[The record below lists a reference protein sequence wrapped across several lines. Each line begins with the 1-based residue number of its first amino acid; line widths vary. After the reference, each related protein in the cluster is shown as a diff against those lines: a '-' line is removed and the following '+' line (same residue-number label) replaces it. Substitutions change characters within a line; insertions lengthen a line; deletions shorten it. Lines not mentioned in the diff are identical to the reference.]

1 VAAAVARGEPRYE
14 TGRYGAQVAAT
25 EKRFEYAIA
34 VDRAGRLSA
43 EGGAS
48 LELDDA
54 WTADHM
60 LLAALARC
68 TLTSLRYH
76 AQRANIE
83 VSAGAT
89 ASGAVAKRDEDGRY
103 AFVEIECRIDAA
115 LEPEPA
121 AEELTGLLANAERDC
136 FVGASLT
143 VAPRYRWQVN
153 GSQL

>member
-1 VAAAVARGEPRYE
+1 VAE
-14 TGRYGAQVAAT
+14 TA
-25 EKRFEYAIA
+25 KRFEYAIA

-48 LELDDA
+48 VELDDA

-76 AQRANIE
+76 AERANID

-89 ASGAVAKRDEDGRY
+89 ASGTVTRREEDERY
-103 AFVEIECRIDAA
+103 AFVAIECCVDVQLA
-115 LEPEPA
+115 PEPA
-121 AEELTGLLANAERDC
+121 DDELTELLAKAERDC
-136 FVGASLT
+136 FVGASLM